1 MDIEAEILDLKRRLS
16 ELEGVRAATQRS
28 SNEMLSASD
37 DLRRLRED
45 LPHIVAGAVRTALRY
60 HS

>member
-16 ELEGVRAATQRS
+16 ELERVRGSTQRP
-28 SNEMLSASD
+28 MDRVAPVGD
-37 DLRRLRED
+37 DLRRLREE
-45 LPHIVAGAVRTALRY
+45 LPHIVAGAVRAALRY